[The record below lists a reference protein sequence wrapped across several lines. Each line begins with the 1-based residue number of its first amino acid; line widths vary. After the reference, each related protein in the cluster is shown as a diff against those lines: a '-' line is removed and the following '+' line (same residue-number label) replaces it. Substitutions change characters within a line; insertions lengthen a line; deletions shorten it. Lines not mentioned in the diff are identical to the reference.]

1 MEEKLNKV
9 KEILKEQNQEQI
21 LEYQIENNE
30 ELLDKILNI
39 NFEQLNKLYEKAT
52 KKEEKIET
60 KVEPISYVD
69 KDNLKKEEKEKYEKI
84 GEKIIKEG
92 KYAVVTMAGGQRN
105 KTRTQW
111 TKRNIRLW
119 TSKPQEHI

>member
-1 MEEKLNKV
+1 MEEKLKKV

-39 NFEQLNKLYEKAT
+39 NFEQLNKLYEKAI
-52 KKEEKIET
+52 KKEEKIEA

-69 KDNLKKEEKEKYEKI
+69 KDNLTKEEREKYEKI

-119 TSKPQEHI
+119 TSKP

>member
-1 MEEKLNKV
+1 MEEKLKKV

-21 LEYQIENNE
+21 LEYQTENNE

-39 NFEQLNKLYEKAT
+39 NFEQLNKLYEKAI

-69 KDNLKKEEKEKYEKI
+69 KENLEAEEREKYEKI

-105 KTRTQW
+105 KART
-111 TKRNIRLW
+111 
-119 TSKPQEHI
+119 

>member
-9 KEILKEQNQEQI
+9 KKILKEQNQEQI

-39 NFEQLNKLYEKAT
+39 NFEQLNKLYEKAI

-69 KDNLKKEEKEKYEKI
+69 KNSLEAEEREKYEKI